1 MKQTKRKMDW
11 FTIEL
16 SNRYNN
22 NKQKARERVGD
33 GMGRGGKET
42 HKKKKILN
50 KTSGDVDKGLQ
61 TSKV

>member
-42 HKKKKILN
+42 TKKNTKQDEWRGRQR
-50 KTSGDVDKGLQ
+50 S
-61 TSKV
+61 

>member
-1 MKQTKRKMDW
+1 MVQDKRGITMKQTKRKMDW

-22 NKQKARERVGD
+22 NKQKARERMGD

-42 HKKKKILN
+42 KKKKY
-50 KTSGDVDKGLQ
+50 
-61 TSKV
+61 